1 MPRRTG
7 SVAFSL
13 GWELEA
19 TRRAENISDDIVAG
33 YDASVAGEGTE
44 YKIRETVVNSPD
56 RVMEALKKLT
66 AERRLRVDRS
76 CGFHVHVGIQN
87 ATVAQKK
94 VWASWMVV
102 LAKELENDV
111 FLAVPESRRTNRYC
125 MRWGQAPQTSV
136 ITRRYH
142 ASKYSNNDRYY
153 WVNVVE
159 MFRQGGIKTTEV
171 RLLGNTRRFTYLLG
185 WTSAVLLMGK
195 AAWNLTNDP
204 MVLPGKLAELRSHFK
219 LIQTDIMP
227 NESFEKCAM
236 AANDLANKAGLF
248 VRASTSPSDNASTRN
263 NRPAPTTEPAP
274 TEPAAA
280 PVQAQSMAGRMQRL
294 NDAAWR
300 TAVNRE
306 FSLHLSDDEITR
318 LAQVARIQGSDIVW
332 NLVSDRRTGNSMTRR
347 DVLVAIG
354 RELSGTDTLNEFAD
368 VARRAFT
375 VTLTTDEIRALI
387 RETRISDGRSG
398 FVRRTESGISSTLL
412 NRQEVFQIIGRQ
424 QNQTENEGVL
434 SCVE

>member
-19 TRRAENISDDIVAG
+19 TRRAENIPDDIVAG
-33 YDASVAGEGTE
+33 YDGSVAGEGTE
-44 YKIRETVVNSPD
+44 YKIRETAVNFPD

-125 MRWGQAPQTSV
+125 MRWGQSPQTSV

-195 AAWNLTNDP
+195 AAWHLTNDP
-204 MVLPGKLAELRSHFK
+204 MVLPGKLTELRSYFK

-236 AANDLANKAGLF
+236 AANELANKAGLL

-263 NRPAPTTEPAP
+263 NRTAPTTEAP
-274 TEPAAA
+274 PTVSGVTPN
-280 PVQAQSMAGRMQRL
+280 VQSMEGRMQRL
-294 NDAAWR
+294 NNEAWR
-300 TAVNRE
+300 QAVSRE
-306 FSLHLSDDEITR
+306 FSLHLSDDEISR

-332 NLVSDRRTGNSMTRR
+332 NLVNDGRTGNSMTRR

-354 RELSGTDTLNEFAD
+354 RESNQT
-368 VARRAFT
+368 
-375 VTLTTDEIRALI
+375 
-387 RETRISDGRSG
+387 
-398 FVRRTESGISSTLL
+398 
-412 NRQEVFQIIGRQ
+412 
-424 QNQTENEGVL
+424 QNQNENEGVL